1 MAVSVTG
8 PLMEEP
14 RTYMRSRRRDI
25 TEIIIAFGLILMV
38 IWTPRPWQQMLWWAA
53 VVAIA
58 AIIVVSFDGLR
69 AMGLR
74 AGNFFRSF
82 WVVGAALAISGLT
95 VLIASRLHTLRHPEN
110 TRLLVEAFW
119 LYAIWSG
126 VQQFLLQCFFL
137 SRLLR
142 LLPSARQ
149 AAFAAAALFAIA
161 HLPNP
166 ILSVL
171 TIVWGTL
178 ACLIFLHYRNLYPL
192 AIAHAILGITIA
204 LAVPGHVDHNMRVGL
219 GYLRYHHGQRQLPLP
234 AQRSQSDQIVS
245 TVAWV
250 TAEAPTRRLRRHAR
264 P

>member
-1 MAVSVTG
+1 MAVSVTGPLTG

-14 RTYMRSRRRDI
+14 RTYLRSRRRDI
-25 TEIIIAFGLILMV
+25 TEIAIGYGLILMV
-38 IWTPRPWQQMLWWAA
+38 IWTPRPWQQMLWWVA
-53 VVAIA
+53 VIAIA
-58 AIIVVSFDGLR
+58 AIIGLSFDGLR

-74 AGNFFRSF
+74 TGNFIRSF
-82 WVVGAALAISGLT
+82 WVVGAALAISAVA
-95 VLIASRLHTLRHPEN
+95 VLIAARLHTLRQPEN
-110 TRLLVEAFW
+110 TRLLLEAYW

-137 SRLLR
+137 SRLQR
-142 LLPSARQ
+142 LLPSPRQ
-149 AAFAAAALFAIA
+149 AAFAAAGLFAVA

-178 ACLIFLHYRNLYPL
+178 ACLIFLRYRNLYPL

-204 LAVPGHVDHNMRVGL
+204 VSVPGHVDHNMRVGL
-219 GYLRYHHGQRQLPLP
+219 GYLKYHRGHRQLPLPLP

-250 TAEAPTRRLRRHAR
+250 TADVPTRR
-264 P
+264 